1 MPCGD
6 NGRDDYTLVEY
17 YEPHYE
23 GESIT
28 FKKRFRNIQNTK
40 MPLYRQF
47 VVLNDQFKNTT
58 PDKRRIIYNQM
69 REISLLFKD
78 DYHNETVI
86 CACGRNYTRKN
97 YSRHIKTTLHVK
109 FLKLQEDS

>member
-47 VVLNDQFKNTT
+47 VVLNDQFKQTT
-58 PDKRRIIYNQM
+58 PDKRRIIYDQM
-69 REISLLFKD
+69 KP
-78 DYHNETVI
+78 
-86 CACGRNYTRKN
+86 
-97 YSRHIKTTLHVK
+97 
-109 FLKLQEDS
+109 